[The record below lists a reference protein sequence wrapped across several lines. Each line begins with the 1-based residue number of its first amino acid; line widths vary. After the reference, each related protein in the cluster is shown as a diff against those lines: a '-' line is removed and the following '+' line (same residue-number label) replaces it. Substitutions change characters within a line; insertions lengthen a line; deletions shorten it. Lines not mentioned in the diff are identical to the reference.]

1 MQAVLLFDKTNEP
14 KMKEKVLWSLSRVP
28 FKLADPLE
36 PPFPNDLIV
45 HIDVPIY
52 GWMPWAPV
60 NILAYNPETYM
71 DAWTPYLSRFDAVVF
86 EHDSDRQRFQQ
97 QHLSVTTW
105 TLEQLS
111 QQIYLPKARVQLPPS
126 LPIDKCPP
134 ISIIT
139 LLYNRR
145 KFFEL
150 ACHNIMLSDYPKDK
164 IEWVIVEDSDD
175 INEDASDRVVQV
187 AMKASPVNVI
197 YIPLDKKTPIGE
209 KRNLGIKK
217 ATNNVILMMDDDDHY
232 PTTSFRRRVS
242 WLLMHPW
249 KPRVTSCTTI
259 ACYDLVRGVSAVNT
273 PAFTLPLRQR
283 ISEAT
288 LCFYKN
294 FWEEKGF
301 PSSSMSE
308 GEGFLEGRELD
319 VLELPPQQIIVALS
333 HKKNISGR
341 RVIAPDAKPGCFWGF
356 PKEFLVFLHSL
367 ADIQVESV

>member
-1 MQAVLLFDKTNEP
+1 MQAVLLFDKSNEP
-14 KMKEKVLWSLSRVP
+14 ALKKKIESISRMQ

-36 PPFPNDLIV
+36 PPIVNDLAIHV
-45 HIDVPIY
+45 ESPIY
-52 GWMPWAPV
+52 GWMPWSSV
-60 NILAYNPETYM
+60 NILAYNPETYV
-71 DAWTPYLSRFDAVVF
+71 DAWAPYLPRFDAVIF
-86 EHDSDRQRFQQ
+86 ENTSDKDTFQVKNPLIQ
-97 QHLSVTTW
+97 TW
-105 TLEQLS
+105 TLEEFS
-111 QQIYLPKARVQLPPS
+111 QQIYLPKVKTQLPPS

-134 ISIIT
+134 ISIVT

-217 ATNNVILMMDDDDHY
+217 ATNDIILMMDDDDHY

-242 WLLMHPW
+242 WLLEHPW
-249 KPRVTSCTTI
+249 KPRVVSCTTI

-273 PAFTLPLRQR
+273 PAFTLSLRQR

-288 LCFYKN
+288 LCFYKS

-301 PSSSMSE
+301 PSSSISE
-308 GEGFLEGRELD
+308 GEGFLEGRED
-319 VLELPPQQIIVALS
+319 KVLELPPDRKSTRLNSS
-333 HKKNISGR
+333 H
-341 RVIAPDAKPGCFWGF
+341 
-356 PKEFLVFLHSL
+356 
-367 ADIQVESV
+367 